1 MRAFAVALAMLCAS
15 AWAQPLPA
23 GTPKD
28 PLVGEALVAALRSGG
43 HVLFM
48 RHAQQLPDKPE
59 REKIDCHEN
68 RLAAGGIEQARTV
81 GMHLRRL
88 GVPVAQVWASEYCR
102 ARQTAALL
110 DVGKVEVTPDLN
122 MTERFAERRARIA
135 SATAAG
141 TNVLLVSHGQVEIA
155 EVAVYR
161 PDGRGGAEL
170 VARIKLADWEKL
182 GV

>member
-1 MRAFAVALAMLCAS
+1 MRAFALVVGMLCAS
-15 AWAQPLPA
+15 AWGQPLPA

-28 PLVGEALVAALRSGG
+28 PLTGEALVAALRSGG
-43 HVLFM
+43 YVLFM

-68 RLAAGGIEQARTV
+68 RLAPAGIEQARTV
-81 GMHLRRL
+81 GSHLRRI
-88 GVPVAQVWASEYCR
+88 GVPVARVWASEYCR
-102 ARQTAALL
+102 ARQTATLL
-110 DVGKVEVTPDLN
+110 DVGNFEVTPDLN
-122 MTERFAERRARIA
+122 MTERFKERRQRIT
-135 SATAAG
+135 TAPEPG

-161 PDGRGGAEL
+161 PDGGGGAEL
-170 VARIKLADWEKL
+170 VARIKVGDWEKL